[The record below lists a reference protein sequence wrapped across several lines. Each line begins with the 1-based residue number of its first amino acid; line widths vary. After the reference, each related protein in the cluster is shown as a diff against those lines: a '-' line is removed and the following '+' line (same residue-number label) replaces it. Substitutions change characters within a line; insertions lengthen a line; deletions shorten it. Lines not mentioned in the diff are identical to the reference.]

1 MRKIKPNSN
10 IWQYLNDAGVL
21 EHGTEAEIKAAKKA
35 YKKKYLL
42 SYRQRQRREK
52 QEYIILLSKENGEFN
67 TVASAAKKHSMSV
80 TAFLKTGCLA
90 YINQHFIVPDRV
102 QLAKMEQLLSQCL
115 NEVQLITRTKEKYS
129 WEREQKY
136 EAIEKRIMKLETQIK
151 EVLSNPPLVSDYGF
165 KNQIT

>member
-10 IWQYLNDAGVL
+10 IWQYLTAVGVL
-21 EHGTEAEIKAAKKA
+21 GGTEEEIKSAKHA

-42 SYRQRQRREK
+42 AYRQRQRKEK

-67 TVASAAKKHSMSV
+67 TVATAAKKHSMSV
-80 TAFLKTGCLA
+80 TAFLKLATLA
-90 YINQHFIVPDRV
+90 YINQYYIVPDRV
-102 QLAKMEQLLSQCL
+102 QLSKMELLLSQCL

-136 EAIEKRIMKLETQIK
+136 EAIEKRIIQLENEIRNA
-151 EVLSNPPLVSDYGF
+151 LSNPPLDSTNDSQT
-165 KNQIT
+165 KIT